1 MELLD
6 SRRLTGPNLL
16 WDRPSAV
23 IDVRFG
29 IADPDSVIQTWHKQL
44 NRMLDAVGWPPAQ
57 TAVHRVEG
65 GASLAFAA
73 PIDALYAATDINDW
87 AWEATCRQLESGPD
101 ANTEADAV
109 KLRETIAQQRNPPL
123 LALRDAAVDHDV
135 PFLSDDDH
143 ASVGLGHRSRTFPIN
158 AMPTPTDIDWSS
170 LGSIPIGLVTGTNGK
185 TTSVRLAAAI
195 ARAAGHTVGLSSTD
209 WIAVNDDIIDR
220 GDYSGPGGAR
230 TVLRDGRVTLAILE
244 TARGGLLRRGL
255 SVTHADAA
263 LITNIAE
270 DHLDDF
276 SVTDLDQL
284 ADVKWLVTHALDRNG
299 CAVLNADEP
308 RLVERAGRDVDFRL
322 LWFSLDPPNPVVR
335 SHVDAGGSATTVEDN
350 SIVYYRDGIRERLMD
365 VSDVPVTLGGAARHN
380 VANALGA
387 TGLMLALGVSQ
398 DAVVA
403 GLKETHSDA
412 NPGRCNLFHVDGV
425 AVLVDFAHNPHGL
438 HAIFELARAYPAK
451 KRLLIIGQAGDRSN
465 DAIRELTAA
474 AWEIGLDHVVV
485 KEMARY
491 ARGRDKGE
499 VPELIRTELMRLGA
513 QESAVSYQEFELDAV
528 RETLDRA
535 EEGDLV
541 IMLIHEQMDEVIKL
555 MEARQNDGRSPP
567 KDK

>member
-6 SRRLTGPNLL
+6 SRRLTGPNLM
-16 WDRPSAV
+16 WERPSAV

-29 IADPDSVIQTWHKQL
+29 KASPDTVIQTWHEQL
-44 NRMLDAVGWPPAQ
+44 NRMLEAVGWPPAE

-73 PIDALYAATDINDW
+73 PIDTLYAATDINDR
-87 AWEATCRQLESGPD
+87 AWEATCRQLESAPD
-101 ANTEADAV
+101 ADPETDAV
-109 KLRETIAQQRNPPL
+109 KLREAIAQERNPAL

-143 ASVGLGHRSRTFPIN
+143 TSIGLGHRSRTFPVDAIP
-158 AMPTPTDIDWSS
+158 APADIDWNS
-170 LGSIPIGLVTGTNGK
+170 LDGIPVGLVTGTNGK

-209 WIAVNDDIIDR
+209 WIAVDNDVVDR

-230 TVLRDGRVTLAILE
+230 TVLRDARVTLAILE

-276 SVTDLDQL
+276 SVTNLDQL
-284 ADVKWLVTHALDRNG
+284 ADVKWIVTKALDRNG
-299 CAVLNADEP
+299 HAVLNADDP
-308 RLVERAGRDVDFRL
+308 RLVERAGRDVGFRL
-322 LWFSLDPPNPVVR
+322 LWFSLNPRNPVLR
-335 SHVDAGGSATTVEDN
+335 SHVEAGGSATTVED
-350 SIVYYRDGIRERLMD
+350 SAIVYYRDGTREHLID
-365 VSDVPVTLGGAARHN
+365 VSAVPITLGGAARHN

-387 TGLMLALGVSQ
+387 AGLMLALRASTN
-398 DAVVA
+398 AVVA

-412 NPGRCNLFHVDGV
+412 NPGRCNLFHVNGV

-474 AWEIGLDHVVV
+474 AWEIGLDHVIV
-485 KEMARY
+485 KEMAHY

-499 VPELIRTELMRLGA
+499 VPELIRTQLMRLGA
-513 QESAVSYQEFELDAV
+513 QESAVSYQEFELDAA
-528 RETLDRA
+528 REALDRA

-541 IMLIHEQMDEVIKL
+541 IMLIHEQMDEVI
-555 MEARQNDGRSPP
+555 EFVRARQDNNP
-567 KDK
+567 

>member
-16 WDRPSAV
+16 WNRPCAV

-29 IADPDSVIQTWHKQL
+29 NADPDTVIQTWHEQL
-44 NRMLDAVGWPPAQ
+44 NRMLEAVGWPPAE

-87 AWEATCRQLESGPD
+87 AWEATCRELESGPG
-101 ANTEADAV
+101 ANLETQAV
-109 KLRETIAQQRNPPL
+109 KLREAIAQERNPAL
-123 LALRDAAVDHDV
+123 LALRDAAVDHNV

-143 ASVGLGHRSRTFPIN
+143 TSIGLGHTSRTFPVDAIP
-158 AMPTPTDIDWSS
+158 APADVDWSS
-170 LGSIPIGLVTGTNGK
+170 LDGIPVGIVTGTNGK

-195 ARAAGHTVGLSSTD
+195 ARTAGNTVGLSSTD
-209 WIAVNDDIIDR
+209 WIAVDDNIVDR

-230 TVLRDGRVTLAILE
+230 TVLRDKRVTLAILE

-255 SVTHADAA
+255 SVTHADAT

-284 ADVKWLVTHALDRNG
+284 ADVKWIVTHALDKTG
-299 CAVLNADEP
+299 YAVLNADDP
-308 RLVERAGRDVDFRL
+308 RLVERAGADIRFQL
-322 LWFSLDPPNPVVR
+322 LWFSLDTQNPVLR
-335 SHVDAGGSATTVEDN
+335 SHIEAGGPAITVEDGA
-350 SIVYYRDGIRERLMD
+350 IVYYRDGNREHLID
-365 VSDVPVTLGGAARHN
+365 VSAVPVTLGGAARHN
-380 VANALGA
+380 VANVLGA
-387 TGLMLALGVSQ
+387 TGLMLAMGVSQ
-398 DAVVA
+398 NAVVA
-403 GLKETHSDA
+403 GLKETHANA

-465 DAIRELTAA
+465 DAIRELAAA
-474 AWEIGLDHVVV
+474 AWKIGLDHVIV
-485 KEMARY
+485 KEMADY

-499 VPELIRTELMRLGA
+499 VPALIRTELMRLGA

-528 RETLDRA
+528 REALDRA

-541 IMLIHEQMDEVIKL
+541 IMLIHEQMKEVI
-555 MEARQNDGRSPP
+555 EFVQARQHESP
-567 KDK
+567 

>member
-1 MELLD
+1 
-6 SRRLTGPNLL
+6 
-16 WDRPSAV
+16 
-23 IDVRFG
+23 
-29 IADPDSVIQTWHKQL
+29 
-44 NRMLDAVGWPPAQ
+44 
-57 TAVHRVEG
+57 
-65 GASLAFAA
+65 
-73 PIDALYAATDINDW
+73 
-87 AWEATCRQLESGPD
+87 
-101 ANTEADAV
+101 
-109 KLRETIAQQRNPPL
+109 
-123 LALRDAAVDHDV
+123 
-135 PFLSDDDH
+135 
-143 ASVGLGHRSRTFPIN
+143 
-158 AMPTPTDIDWSS
+158 
-170 LGSIPIGLVTGTNGK
+170 
-185 TTSVRLAAAI
+185 
-195 ARAAGHTVGLSSTD
+195 
-209 WIAVNDDIIDR
+209 
-220 GDYSGPGGAR
+220 
-230 TVLRDGRVTLAILE
+230 
-244 TARGGLLRRGL
+244 
-255 SVTHADAA
+255 
-263 LITNIAE
+263 
-270 DHLDDF
+270 
-276 SVTDLDQL
+276 
-284 ADVKWLVTHALDRNG
+284 
-299 CAVLNADEP
+299 
-308 RLVERAGRDVDFRL
+308 
-322 LWFSLDPPNPVVR
+322 
-335 SHVDAGGSATTVEDN
+335 
-350 SIVYYRDGIRERLMD
+350 MD